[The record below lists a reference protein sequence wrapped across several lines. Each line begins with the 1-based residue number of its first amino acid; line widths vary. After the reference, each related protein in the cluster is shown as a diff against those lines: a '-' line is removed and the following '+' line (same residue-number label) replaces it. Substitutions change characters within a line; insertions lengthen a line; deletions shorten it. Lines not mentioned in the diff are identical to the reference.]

1 MADQTVSLTLTA
13 DAESLKAALRES
25 GELMD
30 ELGGKSEDVADK
42 TSDGLSGLSGFWSEH
57 SEVIT
62 GVGIAAGAAGAGLE
76 ALIRRQQDTR
86 AEAGRLAAILD
97 DETTDSIMRLA
108 AESHDATT
116 DLDELV
122 EMMMTGRQQGL
133 DSGRDLQAYAEFWD
147 MIGDATGESAGQL
160 AEASTSLRTVGVAA
174 GEEAGALDAFGFIA
188 GETTTSVS
196 EFLRILERVGPDLN
210 DMGGGIDDAAALL
223 GILEEQ
229 FGLSGRQARR
239 EFETAIRDS
248 DGTMQGLLDTLGI
261 SQEVY
266 DEYMGKVAESSD
278 VIRDQADAY
287 AESRTPMQRL
297 TASFES
303 FLAANSG
310 VVEGL
315 GALTP
320 ILLGAGGLVVG
331 MQKLTQFAGPTA
343 TALGKISQ
351 NATGAESGLRG
362 VGRAVGIA
370 AVAWA
375 AGEAL
380 EYVNEQLLDLALG
393 APVTSDELALAA
405 DGIVAFGEA
414 PESVSGAFDD
424 LGGALDTVN
433 ALGHDFT
440 QTLDGIPVLGTALSL
455 VDPSFRGEIE
465 MLERADEVTRQ
476 FGDALA
482 TAVREGNTER
492 LAVLMSELGDA
503 TGLSGDAL
511 EEFAREQWPEY
522 AQAIDRVALDTADA
536 SDEVEALGDAFDDTG
551 DQTLTA
557 AEAIDEYLDAV
568 RRATDPVFRLIDAI
582 DKVDQAQENYNET
595 MADAEA
601 SLEDQQAAAI
611 EVMRALEDLERAA
624 IDGDLS
630 FEEFERQLDRWVA
643 QGGLTEQMAAQIRD
657 RVAEARGEA
666 ETFQGTYTV
675 TINAT
680 GNAWENMR
688 ALVRMRAELS
698 GGDRSR
704 TDYGRTRRARG
715 GPVWPGEEFLVGEE
729 GPELVTFGKSGF
741 VHDAQTTAQMMAG
754 PSTTTTS
761 SVAVTQNFNVQPDAV
776 ALFRARD
783 EARTLAEV
791 MA

>member
-30 ELGGKSEDVADK
+30 ELGGKSEEVADGA
-42 TSDGLSGLSGFWSEH
+42 SGGLSGLSAAWE
-57 SEVIT
+57 ENEAAIR
-62 GVGIAAGAAGAGLE
+62 GVAGGAAVAGAAMEGFARSQG
-76 ALIRRQQDTR
+76 DTNR
-86 AEAGRLAAILD
+86 TLGRTA
-97 DETTDSIMRLA
+97 
-108 AESHDATT
+108 
-116 DLDELV
+116 
-122 EMMMTGRQQGL
+122 Q
-133 DSGRDLQAYAEFWD
+133 
-147 MIGDATGESAGQL
+147 MIGESEETLRDSAVAMSDWTFQASDAIAGMERLGQAGVTSLEDMERVLPVFDDFADATGIDFVAGIDSAQRLLNPFGQSVLDVGDNVDQMTRIINQTDIPLSTLERNLGRIPDELQELEFGLDEAAAGIEIFRDRGFSGQEAVREFRRAVAGSEGDFGVLIESLGVTSEEWDAYVEAVTPAAGLTSDTAQMMNDTATPLERLQGALGNFATRFGGFAETAGQVG
-160 AEASTSLRTVGVAA
+160 ST
-174 GEEAGALDAFGFIA
+174 
-188 GETTTSVS
+188 
-196 EFLRILERVGPDLN
+196 
-210 DMGGGIDDAAALL
+210 
-223 GILEEQ
+223 
-229 FGLSGRQARR
+229 
-239 EFETAIRDS
+239 
-248 DGTMQGLLDTLGI
+248 
-261 SQEVY
+261 
-266 DEYMGKVAESSD
+266 
-278 VIRDQADAY
+278 
-287 AESRTPMQRL
+287 L
-297 TASFES
+297 T
-303 FLAANSG
+303 
-310 VVEGL
+310 
-315 GALTP
+315 
-320 ILLGAGGLVVG
+320 GAGGLVFGMSALSDKVG
-331 MQKLTQFAGPTA
+331 PAAEGMGRLA
-343 TALGKISQ
+343 Q
-351 NATGAESGLRG
+351 NATGAETGLRG
-362 VGRAVGIA
+362 VGRAIGIA

-688 ALVRMRAELS
+688 ALVNMRAELS